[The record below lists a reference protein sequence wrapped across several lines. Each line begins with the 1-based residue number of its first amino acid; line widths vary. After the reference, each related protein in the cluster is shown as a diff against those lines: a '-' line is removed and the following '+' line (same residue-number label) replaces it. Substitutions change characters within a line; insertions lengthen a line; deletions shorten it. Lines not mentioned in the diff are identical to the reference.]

1 MLRRQRMQL
10 VFIKSLLDRL
20 LAPWLLHFFLDRFD
34 SLQLHNVLKIRKY
47 VHFIKIA
54 SKFIFGF
61 LCHFC
66 FFFQPL
72 VVVMTTAPLA
82 LFNKIIWS
90 IAKSNGLEGQGIL
103 AFYAAVGLWN
113 TFFVCI
119 YAFFNM
125 SKLMKFSSRSTEE
138 IFSNF
143 ITIAFIKDST
153 TVIVETFQDH
163 YWKEECIHPAYNHNN
178 TVSLDLQKSVQL
190 FMYYLFSEIICTVCL
205 KG

>member
-1 MLRRQRMQL
+1 MC
-10 VFIKSLLDRL
+10 ISLRL
-20 LAPWLLHFFLDRFD
+20 LQSLFLVSYAIFAFF
-34 SLQLHNVLKIRKY
+34 S
-47 VHFIKIA
+47 
-54 SKFIFGF
+54 
-61 LCHFC
+61 
-66 FFFQPL
+66 QPL

-163 YWKEECIHPAYNHNN
+163 YWKEECIHPAYNHN

-190 FMYYLFSEIICTVCL
+190 FVYYLFSEIICTVCL